1 MGSDGHDEPGA
12 LDCDI
17 APKKICVAQIYAGR
31 YGMCVPQFAQFRFDL
46 IAFDPASQR
55 HCGYIELA
63 RTSPDVS
70 ERCRMIEVK
79 RTREGDPLEFEV
91 IVRVGGGKTRHHV
104 TMARDTCERLTAG
117 RHTPAR
123 CIEAAFQFLLD
134 REPKE
139 SILRHFDVTVI
150 SHYFPEFERE
160 LPRYLSQP

>member
-1 MGSDGHDEPGA
+1 M
-12 LDCDI
+12 
-17 APKKICVAQIYAGR
+17 
-31 YGMCVPQFAQFRFDL
+31 
-46 IAFDPASQR
+46 
-55 HCGYIELA
+55 A
-63 RTSPDVS
+63 RTSPDVP
-70 ERCRMIEVK
+70 ERCWMIEVK
-79 RTREGDPLEFEV
+79 RTREGNPLEFEV
-91 IVRVGGGKTRHHV
+91 IVRVGGGETRHHV